1 MIDVCQLLMFF
12 QGDGTREGTGKC
24 SCDSGY
30 EGDLCD
36 ECAELYFEEQDEN
49 SKTKCTGE
57 SLTSS
62 FEFASHFGVNL
73 SSCLKFWKGLDH
85 FSKKI
90 GW

>member
-1 MIDVCQLLMFF
+1 MIIDVPVCLLLMFL

-49 SKTKCTGE
+49 SKTKCTGQ
-57 SLTSS
+57 S
-62 FEFASHFGVNL
+62 FKSYFMFASYFGVN
-73 SSCLKFWKGLDH
+73 
-85 FSKKI
+85 
-90 GW
+90 